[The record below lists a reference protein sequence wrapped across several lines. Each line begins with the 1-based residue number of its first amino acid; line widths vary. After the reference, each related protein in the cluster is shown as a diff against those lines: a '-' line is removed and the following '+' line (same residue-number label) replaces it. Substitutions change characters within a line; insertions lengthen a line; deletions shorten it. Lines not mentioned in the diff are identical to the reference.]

1 MKKKINTQF
10 YKIAQNMIEAAKM
23 EADGDK
29 KFEALIREVEKKYG
43 KPKDV
48 NPSKKTI
55 DATTLAIE
63 YPTKY
68 KDEMEKQR
76 NTVYRNL
83 VQQNEAMSKI
93 FYHVDVLIS
102 LMDKCIEQDWFKQEI
117 KAKGNTFLKALES
130 YNSKMYSGSE
140 KMTNQVQEIIAEQ
153 EEIWATVN
161 NIHSIYYT
169 EFLSILKKYEEGHS
183 IEEINKSILDSQFAM
198 FKDFH
203 IEAIV
208 RQQVKRIEPNADH
221 FNILHLSEVVT
232 REKLSKLSKL
242 NPLTMEVMDKIMRNA
257 QISW

>member
-1 MKKKINTQF
+1 MNNIKVQSLIKKKEAKKQIQED
-10 YKIAQNMIEAAKM
+10 KI
-23 EADGDK
+23 
-29 KFEALIREVEKKYG
+29 V
-43 KPKDV
+43 V
-48 NPSKKTI
+48 SS
-55 DATTLAIE
+55 TTLAVE
-63 YPTKY
+63 YPAKY
-68 KDEMEKQR
+68 QKEMQLQR
-76 NTVYRNL
+76 EGIYSKL

-93 FYHVDVLIS
+93 FYHVDMLMS
-102 LMDKCIEQDWFKQEI
+102 LLDKCIDEQYFKHEV
-117 KAKGNTFLKALES
+117 KAKANALLKFVEM
-130 YNSKMYSGSE
+130 YNAKMYSGSE
-140 KMTNQVQEIIAEQ
+140 KMTSQVQEIIAEQ

-183 IEEINKSILDSQFAM
+183 VETINKSILDSQFAI